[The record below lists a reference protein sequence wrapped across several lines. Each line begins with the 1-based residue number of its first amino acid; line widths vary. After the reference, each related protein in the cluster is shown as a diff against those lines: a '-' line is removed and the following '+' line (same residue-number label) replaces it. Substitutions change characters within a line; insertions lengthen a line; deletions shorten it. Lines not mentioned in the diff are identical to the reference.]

1 MQTVSRRSTGTFP
14 IELVILRLPNQWP
27 WLRRDAK
34 AGSPWPGVRR
44 SDLSLIVMP
53 SIVFVGL
60 SMVVVPPEAA
70 IAKRYANSSNAFG
83 PLTFK
88 ADGTFQI
95 SIFEDLHFG
104 ENAWD
109 SWGPQQDIN
118 SVKVIDKLLTTES
131 PDLVVLNGDLITG
144 ENGYL
149 ENATHYID
157 QIVEPLVE
165 RGLSWASAYGN
176 HDHQFNLSAADILA
190 RERVWPNSR
199 TRRMVAGEDVGVS
212 NYYLP
217 VYDPRCREEKICVPE
232 LLLWFF
238 DSKGGFRF
246 QQKDAY
252 GKQVGIPNWVDHRVA
267 QWWYQTNAELVQWYQ
282 QVIPSLAFVHIPTY
296 ASYALQQAGVDP
308 YTEPGINDDNPLAP
322 QAQGWCPDG
331 RDDGTCS
338 YGGQDIPFMQAI
350 TATKGLMAV
359 FSGHDHG
366 DTWCYKW
373 DSLLPGMTVAGNGVN
388 LCFGQH
394 TGYGGYGNWERGAR
408 QVLVTKE
415 QLRACEVDTWIRLES
430 GNVVSQIPCLEGD
443 SRWAF
448 DIVTESKYRDY
459 VPGYE
464 NGTDQYCQN
473 CRTWNRYGRLNTLP
487 RALSRHRDHLDMG
500 YKQFITPGYEAVR
513 IALVDIGHV
522 VFQGDEVF
530 IGQCFNSEHRHYRP
544 GELRVLEDRALPDYG
559 VTTVDREDAARAY
572 NGPARSGNPRRYP
585 YYS

>member
-1 MQTVSRRSTGTFP
+1 MASPRRRS
-14 IELVILRLPNQWP
+14 RQ
-27 WLRRDAK
+27 
-34 AGSPWPGVRR
+34 
-44 SDLSLIVMP
+44 SLAQA
-53 SIVFVGL
+53 
-60 SMVVVPPEAA
+60 VVPLEAA
-70 IAKRYANSSNAFG
+70 VAKRYANSSNAFG

-88 ADGTFQI
+88 VDGTFQI

-118 SVKVIDKLLTTES
+118 SVKVIDKILTTET

-157 QIVEPLVE
+157 LIVEPLVK
-165 RGLSWASAYGN
+165 RGLTWASAYGN

-190 RERVWPNSR
+190 RERFWPNSR
-199 TRRMVAGEDVGVS
+199 TRRMVFGEDTGVS

-217 VYDPRCREEKICVPE
+217 VYDPKCFDEKVCVPE

-238 DSKGGFRF
+238 DSKGGFHF
-246 QQKDAY
+246 QQKNAD
-252 GKQVGIPNWVDHRVA
+252 GKQVGIPNWVDYRVA
-267 QWWYQTNAELVQWYQ
+267 QWWHQTNAELVQWYQ
-282 QVIPSLAFVHIPTY
+282 KIIPSLAFVHIPTY

-308 YTEPGINDDNPLAP
+308 HTEPGINDDNPLAP

-366 DTWCYKW
+366 NTWCYKW

-415 QLRACEVDTWIRLES
+415 QLRACEVDSWIRLES
-430 GNVVSQIPCLEGD
+430 GNIVGSVSLNATYGQDRYPATNNTFTHCPTCNYT
-443 SRWAF
+443 
-448 DIVTESKYRDY
+448 IVTPM
-459 VPGYE
+459 PG
-464 NGTDQYCQN
+464 TK
-473 CRTWNRYGRLNTLP
+473 R
-487 RALSRHRDHLDMG
+487 
-500 YKQFITPGYEAVR
+500 
-513 IALVDIGHV
+513 
-522 VFQGDEVF
+522 
-530 IGQCFNSEHRHYRP
+530 
-544 GELRVLEDRALPDYG
+544 
-559 VTTVDREDAARAY
+559 
-572 NGPARSGNPRRYP
+572 
-585 YYS
+585 